1 MQKEADR
8 SRTAVLLLAFGG
20 PRSVD
25 EVGLFLEKLLGRQP
39 SPQHI
44 EGLRRRYQ
52 AIGGASPLPDMTLHQ
67 ARALQH
73 ELQQEGELVPVY
85 CGMRYSRPFIAE
97 ALEEIAEDEIS
108 RLILISLSPY
118 RSSFS
123 SAGYYAE
130 VKQIVAQREREMEL
144 IEADDWHA
152 HPGLCAAW
160 AARIT
165 ETIGGMNETKDEI
178 PVIFTAHSL
187 PKDVA
192 SASPYEQQLEETI
205 KGIIEITGPL
215 RWHLAFQSR
224 AGEKGEWLGPDPETI
239 LEDLI
244 NEGFQKALICPIGFI
259 NDHLETLYDLDIA
272 LKKWADE
279 WGIEISRIPCLNDA
293 TELIEV
299 LVQIVEESLPKQS
312 KIR

>member
-1 MQKEADR
+1 MQKEADL

-25 EVGLFLEKLLGRQP
+25 EVGPFLEKLLGKKP

-44 EGLRRRYQ
+44 EGLRRRYE
-52 AIGGASPLPDMTLHQ
+52 AIGGGSPLPETTLQQ
-67 ARALQH
+67 ARAL
-73 ELQQEGELVPVY
+73 EQEFQKRGRPVPVY
-85 CGMRYSRPFIAE
+85 CGMHYSRPLIAE
-97 ALEEIAEDEIS
+97 ALEEIQKGEIS

-123 SAGYYAE
+123 SEGYYAE
-130 VKQIVAQREREMEL
+130 VKRIVAQWEGSMDL
-144 IEADDWHA
+144 IEVDDWHA
-152 HPGLCAAW
+152 HPVLCAAW

-165 ETIGGMNETKDEI
+165 EAIGGMGEENAEI

-192 SASPYEQQLEETI
+192 SASPYERQLEETI
-205 KGIIEITGPL
+205 TGIIEMTGPM

-224 AGEKGEWLGPDPETI
+224 AGAKGKWLGPDPETI

-244 NEGFQKALICPIGFI
+244 KEGLHKALICPIGFI
-259 NDHLETLYDLDIA
+259 TDHLETLYDLDIA
-272 LKKWADE
+272 LKEWADE
-279 WGIEISRIPCLNDA
+279 QGIEIIRTPCLNVA
-293 TELIEV
+293 PELIEV
-299 LVQIVEESLPKQS
+299 LVQLVEGVLE
-312 KIR
+312 RE